1 MDLPSGVVVQRSDW
15 IDPCLNCF
23 PCSVEVIG
31 LVEDRSLNAT
41 TAVVTHDDDAADFEF
56 GHTVGNDG
64 DGVEVSSSVLVRDVS
79 FGEKD
84 TRGRREN
91 CSFGNPGVAE

>member
-1 MDLPSGVVVQRSDW
+1 M
-15 IDPCLNCF
+15 NCF

-31 LVEDRSLNAT
+31 LFEDRSLNTA
-41 TAVVTHDDDAADFEF
+41 TAVVTHDDDVVDFEF
-56 GHTVGNDG
+56 GHTVGDDG

-84 TRGRREN
+84 TRGRREI
-91 CSFGNPGVAE
+91 CSFGNSRVTG